1 MARELEIEVEMVP
14 TRRMRRARPKAVD
27 ASRKKAKSRTK
38 KAGVAWCEP
47 INICGQR
54 FAIEAFFRDARDVNE
69 RGYEGRT
76 IVEDNVIEVLQD
88 AEDRA
93 HDTLMHEILH
103 AIFDCSGFKYD
114 FRERIG
120 RQKVSIAELKWIEE
134 TFCRRFAPALLS
146 ALRDAGWLQLPRRL
160 RKSSRHRTAKHG

>member
-1 MARELEIEVEMVP
+1 MARELEIEVEMIP
-14 TRRMRRARPKAVD
+14 SRRGRPKDVD
-27 ASRKKAKSRTK
+27 APRKKAKRKPAKRRRAS
-38 KAGVAWCEP
+38 VAWCEP

-54 FAIEAFFRDARDVNE
+54 FAIEAFFRDAREGNP
-69 RGYEGRT
+69 RGYEGST

-120 RQKVSIAELKWIEE
+120 RKKVSIAELKWIEE
-134 TFCRRFAPALLS
+134 TMCRRFAPALLS

-160 RKSSRHRTAKHG
+160 RKTSRHRTAKHG